1 MRWLSSLLGPS
12 MGLASSRPLQ
22 TAFKS
27 VPDRFVTPVTYLCKL
42 LGTHSVAAFLQLE
55 LSRVQN
61 AINQPE

>member
-12 MGLASSRPLQ
+12 MGLASARPLQ

-27 VPDRFVTPVTYLCKL
+27 APGGFVTPVTYLCKL
-42 LGTHSVAAFLQLE
+42 LGTHSVAAFLQPG

>member
-1 MRWLSSLLGPS
+1 